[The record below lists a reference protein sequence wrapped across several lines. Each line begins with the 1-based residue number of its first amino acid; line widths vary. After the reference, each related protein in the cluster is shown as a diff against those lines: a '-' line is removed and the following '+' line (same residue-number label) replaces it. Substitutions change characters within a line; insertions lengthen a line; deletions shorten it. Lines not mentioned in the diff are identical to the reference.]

1 MDGCAH
7 DHFIIV
13 PEMPEINDAGGER
26 QRVGG
31 LRMGSFVIRS
41 CSASTASVDV

>member
-13 PEMPEINDAGGER
+13 VPEIPEINDAGGE
-26 QRVGG
+26 GKEWE
-31 LRMGSFVIRS
+31 
-41 CSASTASVDV
+41 D